1 MYHIKVSK
9 YQNISV
15 WHGHLQFTVS
25 SEEIENYNTRTYPF
39 YENNAKDDW
48 SELTDDDQDLKVW
61 GWQLAIW
68 PALAQKIVSESKIKK
83 IIIKYKKERDSNR
96 K

>member
-15 WHGHLQFTVS
+15 WHGHLQVTVS
-25 SEEIENYNTRTYPF
+25 SEEIENYKTRTYPF

-68 PALAQKIVSESKIKK
+68 QALAGPENSFRITNKK
-83 IIIKYKKERDSNR
+83 
-96 K
+96 